1 MRKHTLNIKATR
13 AKYKTRNTV
22 ITSSLKFLCSCVSA
36 VIPVDP
42 SQPER
47 GLIHVGSG
55 VPGAV
60 RFQIVN
66 QHGLRPPFVRS
77 FLFTYADRITDSI
90 QQLYT
95 EFLVVNLAPNNNIVP
110 PPPPPP
116 PGQSP
121 LPAGQ
126 PPLPVSQP
134 SLPVVQVPVV
144 AVGQVH
150 PPADPTPSSPPR
162 PSLLNPPY
170 LQAHSLP
177 PVSSSGPDIE
187 VLWERRA
194 PTDAAAAGASTSGRE
209 AAAGTPT
216 ASRRAAAAGAS
227 ASTSAGLE
235 APSAQQ
241 GGRKISSTVA
251 KPQRH
256 DVTKRPDDRI
266 RQRQG
271 LDSRQQQQQQQR
283 HDSKNPGARVLQQRH
298 DVKKTDARVSQQRHD
313 AKKRPIFERLGPV
326 TPADDRTTR
335 RRKFIDK
342 ARSRKGRGG
351 RVERESCRGNGGG
364 VGRNV
369 GRRGGGVKP
378 NVKAQRHEEH
388 ESDGTL

>member
-1 MRKHTLNIKATR
+1 MRRHTRNIKATR

-22 ITSSLKFLCSCVSA
+22 IISSVKFLCSCVSA

-116 PGQSP
+116 GQPP

-134 SLPVVQVPVV
+134 PLPVVQVPVV
-144 AVGQVH
+144 TVGQVH
-150 PPADPTPSSPPR
+150 PPADPSPSSPPR

-170 LQAHSLP
+170 MQAQSLP

-187 VLWERRA
+187 VLWERRTSSTPA
-194 PTDAAAAGASTSGRE
+194 AAAAGASTS
-209 AAAGTPT
+209 
-216 ASRRAAAAGAS
+216 RAAAPIPRAA
-227 ASTSAGLE
+227 ASTSRAAASTSRAA
-235 APSAQQ
+235 APTSRAAAPTSRAAAPISVSRQPAQAFDA
-241 GGRKISSTVA
+241 RKNAREVSYIDRPDRARLGSSISRPD
-251 KPQRH
+251 KRHDQRH
-256 DVTKRPDDRI
+256 DVVSR
-266 RQRQG
+266 RQ
-271 LDSRQQQQQQQR
+271 D
-283 HDSKNPGARVLQQRH
+283 A
-298 DVKKTDARVSQQRHD
+298 DV
-313 AKKRPIFERLGPV
+313 KRPIFDRLGPAN
-326 TPADDRTTR
+326 TAGDRTAKR
-335 RRKFIDK
+335 RRFIEK
-342 ARSRKGRGG
+342 ARSRKGQGG

-364 VGRNV
+364 VARNV

-378 NVKAQRHEEH
+378 SVKAQRHEEH